1 MPSLKYH
8 ISRSSVWPGLAWSAQ
23 REAEFNFNK
32 IKKELHQVLET
43 IRRLLK
49 VYRDECEGTN
59 KCWWCTS
66 NMVDG
71 MNQPSIYMKN

>member
-23 REAEFNFNK
+23 REAEFNFNN
-32 IKKELHQVLET
+32 IKKELHQV
-43 IRRLLK
+43 LK

-66 NMVDG
+66 NVVDG
-71 MNQPSIYMKN
+71 MNQPSRYV